1 MRIEE
6 RDHNLPNLADIDNPE
21 EVGWNDPNC
30 ELDHPVHGS
39 RIRDIN
45 KLHETLR
52 CAFGRSVRH
61 LPVDRET
68 VTEVLR
74 LTLETSGYYLVYNNV
89 SCGDINERTPVSF
102 SLVEDAI

>member
-1 MRIEE
+1 MKVVTSHSE
-6 RDHNLPNLADIDNPE
+6 NLAINGTLADIDNPE

-30 ELDHPVHGS
+30 ELEHPQFGN

-61 LPVDRET
+61 LPVDRKT
-68 VTEVLR
+68 ITEVLR

-89 SCGDINERTPVSF
+89 CIVT
-102 SLVEDAI
+102 DATDG